1 MKDIMSKEIKIE
13 TLLDIVEKVPEKS
26 LDNFLA
32 DLKIFV
38 LEAKNDKKKFLEV
51 MSEEMYNECI
61 KEEMIRIDDGDVWLK
76 NTRVVLDIKL

>member
-13 TLLDIVEKVPEKS
+13 TLLDIVDKVPEKS

-38 LEAKNDKKKFLEV
+38 LEAKKDKKKFLEIL
-51 MSEEMYNECI
+51 SEKTYNECI
-61 KEEMIRIDDGDVWLK
+61 KQEMIRTDDGEV
-76 NTRVVLDIKL
+76 